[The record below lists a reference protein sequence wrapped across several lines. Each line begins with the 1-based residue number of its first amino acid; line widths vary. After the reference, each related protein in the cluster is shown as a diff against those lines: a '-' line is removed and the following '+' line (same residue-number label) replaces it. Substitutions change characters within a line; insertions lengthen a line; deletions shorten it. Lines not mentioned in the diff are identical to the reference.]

1 MAKVIRARVSV
12 ASRKEG
18 ASMLPNTALGG
29 SVIERYRS
37 NRGKAR
43 DALTTPALILDAAVV
58 RRNIAAM
65 AARTRGPTRLRP
77 HAKSHKCAQIA
88 RLQVE
93 AGAIGVTTATV
104 WEAAALVQAGIEDVL
119 IANQVVGEEKVR
131 RLAEAACQAR
141 LTVAVDDSGNAEALS
156 AAARAAGSEIG
167 VLVEIDVGMNRCGV
181 RSWEEA
187 VQVAE
192 RVHSLPGLRF
202 RGVMGYEGHCSME
215 ADRTVRARNA
225 NAAMEYLLS
234 VADALAGAGL
244 PVEVVSAGGTGTYD
258 LTGMNPRVTE
268 IQAGS
273 YVFMDAARLAIISE
287 FAPALT
293 VLATVISRQGS
304 TLVLDSG
311 KKTVS
316 PDFTLPTIVGFSPDQ
331 VVARKFAE
339 EHLLCEVAADC
350 SLAVGD
356 RVELVPG
363 YCPTTVNLH
372 EVYHVVE
379 EGVVVDLWP
388 VLARG
393 AGTGGIA

>member
-1 MAKVIRARVSV
+1 MITISVPGGAVIDRFRC
-12 ASRKEG
+12 
-18 ASMLPNTALGG
+18 N
-29 SVIERYRS
+29 I
-37 NRGKAR
+37 GKAR

-65 AARTRGPTRLRP
+65 ATRLQGPTRLRP
-77 HAKSHKCAQIA
+77 HAKSHKCAPIA
-88 RLQVE
+88 RMQVE

-104 WEAAALVQAGIEDVL
+104 WEAAALAQAGIDDVL
-119 IANQVVGEEKVR
+119 IANQVVGEEKLR
-131 RLAEAACQAR
+131 RLAGVAQQAR
-141 LTVAVDDSGNAEALS
+141 LTVAVDDPGNAEALS

-167 VLVEIDVGMNRCGV
+167 VLVEVDVGMNRCGV
-181 RSWEEA
+181 RSREEA
-187 VQVAE
+187 VRVATH
-192 RVHSLPGLRF
+192 VHSLPGLRL

-215 ADRTVRARNA
+215 ADRTIRERNA

-234 VADALAGAGL
+234 VVDALVGAGL

-258 LTGMNPRVTE
+258 LTGTNPRVTE

-293 VLATVISRQGS
+293 VLATVISHQGS

-316 PDFTLPTIVGFSPDQ
+316 PDFTLPRIVEFPPEQ
-331 VVARKFAE
+331 LAPRKFAE
-339 EHLLCEVAADC
+339 EHLLCDVAADC
-350 SLAVGD
+350 RLAVGD

-393 AGTGGIA
+393 SGTGEFA

>member
-1 MAKVIRARVSV
+1 VID
-12 ASRKEG
+12 
-18 ASMLPNTALGG
+18 
-29 SVIERYRS
+29 RYRS
-37 NRGKAR
+37 HIGKPR
-43 DALTTPALILDAAVV
+43 DAITTPALILDAAVL

-65 AARTRGPTRLRP
+65 ADRMKGPTRLRP

-104 WEAAALVQAGIEDVL
+104 WEAAALVRAGIRDVL
-119 IANQVVGEEKVR
+119 IANQVVGLEKVQ
-131 RLAEAACQAR
+131 RLAETAR
-141 LTVAVDDSGNAEALS
+141 EARITVAVDDPGNAEALS
-156 AAARAAGSEIG
+156 KSAGAAGSEIG
-167 VLVEIDVGMNRCGV
+167 VLVEVDVGMNRSGV
-181 RSWEEA
+181 RTREQA
-187 VQVAE
+187 LRVAE
-192 RVHSLPGLRF
+192 RVHQLPGLRL
-202 RGVMGYEGHCSME
+202 RGVMGYEGHCALE

-225 NAAMEYLLS
+225 QAAMEYLLS
-234 VADALAGAGL
+234 MADALGAAGL
-244 PVEVVSAGGTGTYD
+244 SNEVVSAGGTGTYD

-273 YVFMDAARLAIISE
+273 YVFMDATRLAFISE

-293 VLATVISRQGS
+293 VLTTVVSRHGT
-304 TLVLDSG
+304 TLVLDGG

-316 PDFTLPTIVGFSPDQ
+316 ADFTLPRIVGFPPEQ
-331 VVARKFAE
+331 LAPRKFAE
-339 EHLLCEVAADC
+339 EHLLCDAAVDC
-350 SLAVGD
+350 TLAVGD

-393 AGTGGIA
+393 AAIV

>member
-1 MAKVIRARVSV
+1 MSPDTLSTAVVIDS
-12 ASRKEG
+12 
-18 ASMLPNTALGG
+18 
-29 SVIERYRS
+29 YRS
-37 NRGKAR
+37 DKGKPR
-43 DALTTPALILDAAVV
+43 DALATPALILDAAVV

-88 RLQVE
+88 HLQIE

-104 WEAAALVQAGIEDVL
+104 WEAAALVEAGIEDVL
-119 IANQVVGEEKVR
+119 IANQVVGDEKVS
-131 RLAEAACQAR
+131 RLAELARDAR
-141 LTVAVDDSGNAEALS
+141 LTVAVDDAGNAKALS
-156 AAARAAGSEIG
+156 VAAGAAGSEIG
-167 VLVEIDVGMNRCGV
+167 VLVEVDVGMNRCGV
-181 RSWEEA
+181 RSKEEA
-187 VQVAE
+187 LRLAE
-192 RVHSLPGLRF
+192 RLQSLPGLRP
-202 RGVMGYEGHCSME
+202 RGVMGYEGHCALEM
-215 ADRTVRARNA
+215 DRTARERNA
-225 NAAMEYLLS
+225 RAAMEYLLS
-234 VADALAGAGL
+234 VADALAGAGF
-244 PVEVVSAGGTGTYD
+244 PAEVVSAGGTGTYD

-273 YVFMDAARLAIISE
+273 YIFMDATRMAIISE

-293 VLATVISRQGS
+293 VLTTVISRQGT

-311 KKTVS
+311 KKTVGA
-316 PDFTLPTIVGFSPDQ
+316 DFTLPRIVGFLPEQ

-350 SLAVGD
+350 RLAVGD
-356 RVELVPG
+356 RLEIVPG

-379 EGVVVDLWP
+379 AGVVVDLWP